1 MYIIVL
7 KAKYNWS
14 FLITN
19 FNFLTIHQFQNAL
32 SKFNGLTLLQTDFP
46 FRYIHSDSKA
56 QEFQT
61 PVAKVCYRFRIPEAK
76 ISRVR
81 NLEKTL
87 KGVRAMTSVSLS
99 VLFLLQFIY
108 R

>member
-46 FRYIHSDSKA
+46 FRSDSKA

-61 PVAKVCYRFRIPEAK
+61 PLAKVCYRFRIPEAK
-76 ISRVR
+76 ISRVQ